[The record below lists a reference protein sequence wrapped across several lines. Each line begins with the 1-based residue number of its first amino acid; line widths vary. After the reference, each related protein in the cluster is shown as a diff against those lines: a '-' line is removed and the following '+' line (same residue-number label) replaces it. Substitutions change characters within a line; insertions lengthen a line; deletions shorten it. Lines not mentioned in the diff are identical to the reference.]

1 MTTTRRRFV
10 QGGLATGA
18 IISAPA
24 TIRAQTTPS
33 AARTIRAVLHGDLR
47 VFDPIWT
54 TANMTSYHAGMVY
67 DMLFGVNDKYEPQP
81 QMVSKWSLSDDRK
94 TYTFELRDGL
104 RFTDGTPVTAKDCV
118 ASIRRSLLPASG

>member
-1 MTTTRRRFV
+1 MPAVLPINEEENDMTTTRRRFV

-47 VFDPIWT
+47 V
-54 TANMTSYHAGMVY
+54 
-67 DMLFGVNDKYEPQP
+67 
-81 QMVSKWSLSDDRK
+81 
-94 TYTFELRDGL
+94 
-104 RFTDGTPVTAKDCV
+104 
-118 ASIRRSLLPASG
+118 

>member
-18 IISAPA
+18 LVAAPA
-24 TIRAQTTPS
+24 TIRAQTTPT

-54 TANMTSYHAGMVY
+54 TANMTSYHSGMLY
-67 DMLFGVNDKYEPQP
+67 DKRFGGNDK
-81 QMVSKWSLSDDRK
+81 S
-94 TYTFELRDGL
+94 
-104 RFTDGTPVTAKDCV
+104 
-118 ASIRRSLLPASG
+118 

>member
-18 IISAPA
+18 LVAAPA
-24 TIRAQTTPS
+24 TVRAQATPPVE
-33 AARTIRAVLHGDLR
+33 RTIRAVLHGDLR

-67 DMLFGVNDKYEPQP
+67 DTLFGVNDKYEPQP

-94 TYTFELRDGL
+94 TYSFELRDGD
-104 RFTDGTPVTAKDCV
+104 RKSVV
-118 ASIRRSLLPASG
+118 